1 MSLAP
6 GERRALTRIE
16 IALSRSDPGL
26 ARMLATFSVPPRPGR
41 TWRREC
47 LARRILR
54 ARRFILVAIAVVAMS
69 VMLIGGLLGGSGGNR
84 LCLRDGG
91 HVLTGGQALTC
102 PPAVG
107 APPHRARPAGRD
119 DLDGQP
125 RRSAGSRFQA
135 APPG

>member
-1 MSLAP
+1 
-6 GERRALTRIE
+6 
-16 IALSRSDPGL
+16 
-26 ARMLATFSVPPRPGR
+26 
-41 TWRREC
+41 
-47 LARRILR
+47 
-54 ARRFILVAIAVVAMS
+54 VAIAVVAMS